1 MKFDAS
7 IKYKNSILYPIDQ
20 LTFKIFKYV
29 RNLLDVTRIQK
40 IENLNIEQN
49 GDKFKIENLIMY
61 FI

>member
-40 IENLNIEQN
+40 IENLNIERN